1 MGVVEILL
9 PFFNN
14 KNTMKNVTIKDF
26 LAIFVVIFGTVAIV
40 IADLKDIV
48 LGALIGF
55 IGAILQYFFGSST
68 GSASKDK
75 IIQDMNDKKIEDKTT
90 PLNEEQK
97 EKFNRMDE
105 NVENIDSNIENI
117 KSDAEEIKS
126 AFVKNEKND

>member
-1 MGVVEILL
+1 
-9 PFFNN
+9 
-14 KNTMKNVTIKDF
+14 MKNVTIKDF

-75 IIQDMNDKKIEDKTT
+75 IIQDMNDKKIEEKST

-97 EKFNRMDE
+97 EKFNKMDE
-105 NVENIDSNIENI
+105 NVENIDLNIENI

-126 AFVKNEKND
+126 AFVKKENND

>member
-1 MGVVEILL
+1 
-9 PFFNN
+9 
-14 KNTMKNVTIKDF
+14 MKNVTIKDF
-26 LAIFVVIFGTVAIV
+26 LAVFVVIFGMVTIV
-40 IADLKDIV
+40 LVDLKDIV

-75 IIQDMNDKKIEDKTT
+75 IIQDMNDKKIEEKST

-97 EKFNRMDE
+97 EKFNKMDE
-105 NVENIDSNIENI
+105 NVENIDLNIENI

-126 AFVKNEKND
+126 AFVKKENND

>member
-75 IIQDMNDKKIEDKTT
+75 IIQDMNDKKIEEKST

-97 EKFNRMDE
+97 EKFNKMDE
-105 NVENIDSNIENI
+105 NVENIDLNIENI

-126 AFVKNEKND
+126 AFVKKENND

>member
-1 MGVVEILL
+1 M
-9 PFFNN
+9 N
-14 KNTMKNVTIKDF
+14 KITIKDF
-26 LAIFVVIFGTVAIV
+26 LAIFVVIFGMIT
-40 IADLKDIV
+40 IAFVDLKDIV

-75 IIQDMNDKKIEDKTT
+75 LIQDMNDKKIEDKST

-105 NVENIDSNIENI
+105 NVNNIDSNIENI

-126 AFVKNEKND
+126 AFVKKKNND